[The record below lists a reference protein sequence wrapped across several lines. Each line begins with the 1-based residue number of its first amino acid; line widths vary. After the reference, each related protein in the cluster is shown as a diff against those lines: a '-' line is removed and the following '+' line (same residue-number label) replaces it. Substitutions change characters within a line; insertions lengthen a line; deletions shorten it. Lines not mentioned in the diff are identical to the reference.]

1 MTIHEEIRLTTLAS
15 CAGCAAKMAPGVL
28 AEVVRP
34 LSAFTHPHLLV
45 GLQTSDDAAVYK
57 IDQERALVQTIDFFP
72 PVVDNPRDFGRIAAA
87 NSMSDVFAM
96 GGEVALSLNVAAWP
110 GDADPAILAE
120 IFAGGAEVV
129 MQAGG
134 VIAGGHTVID
144 NEPKYGLSVTGFVDP
159 ARILTKG
166 GIAPGDQLYLTKPLG
181 VGVITTA
188 HKNGVVDEESLAAA
202 VASMTTLNLA
212 ASKAALA
219 ARAHACTDVTGY
231 GLMGHAHEMADRSD
245 VRITIN
251 TDKLPWLPGARKF
264 AEAGQMPGGYHRNRS
279 HYSTTSPGA
288 LVDEGLDTVTAAL
301 IYNPETSGGLLIA
314 ISPERVGE
322 FEQACADFEVQ
333 AWHIG
338 SSQRGSGVLAT
349 R

>member
-1 MTIHEEIRLTTLAS
+1 MGIHRWFHAGAVAMTIHDEIRLTTLAS

-34 LSAFTHPHLLV
+34 LGAFTHPNLLV

-96 GGEVALSLNVAAWP
+96 GGEVALALNVAAWP

-120 IFAGGAEVV
+120 IFAGGAEIVS
-129 MQAGG
+129 QAGG

-144 NEPKYGLSVTGFVDP
+144 NEPKYGLSVTGFVNP
-159 ARILTKG
+159 ARILTNG
-166 GIAPGDQLYLTKPLG
+166 GIASGDQLYLTKPLG

-188 HKNGVVDEESLAAA
+188 HKNGVADEASLAAA
-202 VASMTTLNLA
+202 VASMTMLNLN
-212 ASKAALA
+212 ASKAAIK

-245 VRITIN
+245 VRIIIN
-251 TDKLPWLPGARKF
+251 TEKLPWLPGARQCV
-264 AEAGQMPGGYHRNRS
+264 EAGQMPGGYRRNRD
-279 HYSTTSPGA
+279 HYSSTTPGA
-288 LVDEGLDTVTAAL
+288 LIDDDLDTVTAAL
-301 IYNPETSGGLLIA
+301 IYN
-314 ISPERVGE
+314 
-322 FEQACADFEVQ
+322 
-333 AWHIG
+333 
-338 SSQRGSGVLAT
+338 
-349 R
+349 